1 MSDKK
6 KVSTHDELGGVSHP
20 DESIWDEGAGVV
32 IRPPPDAAPRRN
44 ERRREEQAETEKRRM
59 LLS

>member
-1 MSDKK
+1 MDDK

-20 DESIWDEGAGVV
+20 DESIWDEGAGRL
-32 IRPPPDAAPRRN
+32 IRPPPDAAPRRH
-44 ERRREEQAETEKRRM
+44 ERKREPLTESDKKKM

>member
-1 MSDKK
+1 MDEKK

-20 DESIWDEGAGVV
+20 DESIWDEGAGIV
-32 IRPPPDAAPRRN
+32 IRPPPDAAPRRI
-44 ERRREEQAETEKRRM
+44 ERRREEHAEHEKKRM